1 MLDVIVLTCHIP
13 VPAVILIW
21 KLYQLLV
28 VQVLVE
34 HVKVVPVALVAVPV
48 DNTSPLLVD
57 TSFQSVAQVA
67 GNPVFESV
75 VQVEVNGSNDLK
87 LQAAVVP
94 ALIT

>member
-1 MLDVIVLTCHIP
+1 MIVLTCQIP

-21 KLYQLLV
+21 KLYRLLV

-57 TSFQSVAQVA
+57 TSFQSVAQDA
-67 GNPVFESV
+67 GNPVLDNV
-75 VQVEVNGSNDLK
+75 VQVAVNGSNDLK

>member
-1 MLDVIVLTCHIP
+1 MT
-13 VPAVILIW
+13 
-21 KLYQLLV
+21 

-34 HVKVVPVALVAVPV
+34 QVNVVPVALVAVPD

-67 GNPVFESV
+67 GNPAVASD
-75 VQVEVNGSNDLK
+75 VQVDVNGSYDLK